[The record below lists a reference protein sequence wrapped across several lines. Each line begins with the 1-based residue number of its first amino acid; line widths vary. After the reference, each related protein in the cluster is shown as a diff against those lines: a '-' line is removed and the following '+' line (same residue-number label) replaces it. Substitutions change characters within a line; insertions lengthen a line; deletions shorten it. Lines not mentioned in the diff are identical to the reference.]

1 MCSFGKHI
9 VLLIYTITIINS
21 ERWYAATIFERRDS
35 GNITSNRPSFKPT
48 QNNEQQFTPL
58 ALIRSKENYKE
69 RDNVKPTVYSIEAQ
83 PFQNSS
89 WTASNTVVPVVIR
102 FNNTIDNL
110 NVLKKVQPK
119 RKQIRARCPSIE
131 PKETKKLISKHRS
144 KTRFLEVFQV
154 VEFDHMP
161 CTSSSGLE
169 GKCLPEPECIDA
181 GGTTMGTCA
190 DGYGTCCVTQFQCDD
205 RSAAQT
211 GWFTN
216 PSFPLPNTERLTCD
230 IALDKSSDDIK
241 QIRLDFNLFEIL
253 PPVNGVCQDDQFIV
267 SGQNVNNVI
276 PILCGINT
284 GQHVYIE
291 VGDTKGP
298 IYLAFQTA
306 TSENRLFSIKV
317 TQLTSSDELAAPSGC
332 LQYFKPA
339 QGYLESFNYRDK
351 SDIGIARYASYL
363 NNLNYAMCIERA
375 PETCSVTYT
384 NTDDMQIVNYDPD
397 GLHLIP
403 PGQAGVEILNC
414 PNDWLLI
421 AATRLCG
428 DRLNDGSVLE
438 DFTINAPITDNNAGP
453 IVVWFRSDEAYVGY
467 GFKLFYQL
475 NSCSVM
481 QS

>member
-35 GNITSNRPSFKPT
+35 GNITSNRPSYKPT

-58 ALIRSKENYKE
+58 ALIRSKENNKE

-110 NVLKKVQPK
+110 NVLKNVQPK

-131 PKETKKLISKHRS
+131 PKETKKLISKQRS

-169 GKCLPEPECIDA
+169 GKCLPESECIDA

-190 DGYGTCCVTQFQCDD
+190 DGRRWPRYLLPQFQCDD

-241 QIRLDFNLFEIL
+241 QIRLDFSLFE
-253 PPVNGVCQDDQFIV
+253 
-267 SGQNVNNVI
+267 
-276 PILCGINT
+276 
-284 GQHVYIE
+284 
-291 VGDTKGP
+291 
-298 IYLAFQTA
+298 
-306 TSENRLFSIKV
+306 V

-332 LQYFKPA
+332 LQFFKPA

-414 PNDWLLI
+414 PSDWLLI

-428 DRLNDGSVLE
+428 DRLNDGSVFE